1 MVFSPADVMMP
12 TTSPFSFT
20 TGDPTEL
27 AAVAPAIS
35 NRSDECAVMVASRAL
50 PSFPASELPITATF
64 APCRELAGFG
74 QVKKPQKLLGLHVG
88 LEHRQIRRLRNGEN
102 SVHIVNS
109 AVRRLRDSV
118 NAAFNCMC
126 SGNKSAVCRNK
137 KTALGPQQIPFR
149 IERGHPNHRRSDLG
163 FDICQFGRWSLTG
176 SRLRRLTHWRSRR

>member
-1 MVFSPADVMMP
+1 MMP

-50 PSFPASELPITATF
+50 PFVSSQRAAYHCDLCA
-64 APCRELAGFG
+64 CRELVVFG
-74 QVKKPQKLLGLHVG
+74 QVKKPQKLSGLDVG

-109 AVRRLRDSV
+109 PVRGLRDSI
-118 NAAFNCMC
+118 NAAFDCMC
-126 SGNKSAVCRNK
+126 SSNKSAVCRNK
-137 KTALGPQQIPFR
+137 KAALGPQQIPFR
-149 IERGHPNHRRSDLG
+149 IKGRSPKSPKAGPSLRDFL
-163 FDICQFGRWSLTG
+163 IRTMEFGREPLEATDLPVQPSG
-176 SRLRRLTHWRSRR
+176 IAPCS